1 MTDRLSSSQRVAQH
15 LQLPQPTVG
24 LQPWHAERQS
34 ETLATS
40 LQADRALGRR
50 SARARRTCRWF
61 GFRTRGWPLGALEL
75 ADGTKLQSSVARHGA
90 AASRPVGGSSFRPAP
105 PTAVSVVDG
114 GRVAALGRN
123 GCIVRHRCWWSRG
136 SSAGAAVI
144 SSRSSRRAAL
154 SVHALVWRARVF
166 VRGDA
171 PTAVVAA
178 GMGAWSRMI
187 PQ

>member
-1 MTDRLSSSQRVAQH
+1 MVWFSNAGLDSRRAQ
-15 LQLPQPTVG
+15 
-24 LQPWHAERQS
+24 
-34 ETLATS
+34 LA
-40 LQADRALGRR
+40 G
-50 SARARRTCRWF
+50 
-61 GFRTRGWPLGALEL
+61 
-75 ADGTKLQSSVARHGA
+75 GTKLQSSVARHGA
-90 AASRPVGGSSFRPAP
+90 TASQPVRGRSFRPAA

-114 GRVAALGRN
+114 GRVAAPGRN
-123 GCIVRHRCWWSRG
+123 GCITRRRCWWSRG